1 MLMIKLRGALRSM
14 TIWVNSLVLLALA
27 NADFISMAL
36 TEHLP
41 ALGQVLPKELVFA
54 LSIAL
59 SLFNLYQRT
68 RTTQSLAEKGAP

>member
-1 MLMIKLRGALRSM
+1 MMTKLRGALRSM
-14 TIWVNSLVLLALA
+14 TIWVNSLMLIALA
-27 NADFISMAL
+27 NVDFIAMAI

-41 ALGQVLPKELVFA
+41 AMGQVLPKELVFA
-54 LSIAL
+54 LSVAL